1 MPSSHRKGQGM
12 TSTIHLSG
20 LPSFW
25 NDTNLR
31 QTLAPF
37 GTILSAE
44 IIRDPF
50 GHSLGLGVVCMHW
63 AIPKTSL
70 LLDAEESLGVKGV
83 QVTTDD
89 PSDFDLP

>member
-1 MPSSHRKGQGM
+1 M

-20 LPSFW
+20 VPSFW

-44 IIRDPF
+44 IVRDLF
-50 GHSLGLGVVCMHW
+50 GHSLCMAVVRMHL
-63 AIPKTSL
+63 AIPETSL
-70 LLDAEESLGVKGV
+70 LVDVESLAVKGAH
-83 QVTTDD
+83 VTTDD
-89 PSDFDLP
+89 PSESDGPVQLLQGELF

>member
-1 MPSSHRKGQGM
+1 M

-50 GHSLGLGVVCMHW
+50 GHSLGLGVVCMDW